1 VRYLGTAV
9 GGPEHTVE
17 RWLLTELKGA
27 RIFAAQTGYL
37 TEHGLKLIRPHL
49 EAILDEGGRS
59 TSSPAPGRSRSRLP
73 KRPDDRGRLGPTRP
87 ADA

>member
-1 VRYLGTAV
+1 MRYLGTAV

-37 TEHGLKLIRPHL
+37 TEHGLKLIRPRL
-49 EAILDEGGRS
+49 EAILDEGGEVHLVAGAREEQV
-59 TSSPAPGRSRSRLP
+59 SPAETAG
-73 KRPDDRGRLGPTRP
+73 
-87 ADA
+87 